1 MFKKFL
7 EKAEDKLDIAKT
19 ASALLD
25 VATHFLIV
33 PAKKRIYVWCK
44 DENVEKVKKIISERE
59 VITVKKLRGCMSL
72 VVGTY

>member
-1 MFKKFL
+1 MLKFL
-7 EKAEDKLDIAKT
+7 EKAEDKADVAKT
-19 ASALLD
+19 SAKLLD

-44 DENVEKVKKIISERE
+44 DQDVEKVKKIISERE
-59 VITVKKLRGCMSL
+59 VIAVKKLRGSMSL